1 VISTGRY
8 LFGSKGIKTK
18 ALKKKLPFPNFRLRS
33 VLLSQER
40 RLAQFPIDQVD
51 GDSVNKGMLTNSYEN
66 YQPLMD
72 AMKRIN
78 TRVYDLIEFFDGT
91 DFTSG

>member
-1 VISTGRY
+1 MSEESDPAFCADGGVCGD
-8 LFGSKGIKTK
+8 GD
-18 ALKKKLPFPNFRLRS
+18 ALDLDQPVGAANRPGH
-33 VLLSQER
+33 
-40 RLAQFPIDQVD
+40 DQVD

-91 DFTSG
+91 DFTTG